1 MKKNYLLAA
10 GVVFCAV
17 FAGCVQPRPQLPP
30 PGGRVDVDSVE
41 YGISSQDVRNLAT
54 QMCPGVLSVPELGDA
69 DDRTLV
75 AISDFTNS
83 SRLQFDRNIFMKR
96 LIAELNRYS
105 RGKVR
110 FINNN
115 VKVNRDR
122 VRWTKQRQEKE
133 RLKNMKKIAAEIAAV
148 PVLKNKGPVKVAVL
162 PVINTN
168 VVNMNGESFLAMIR
182 SDISRAS
189 GRNIQFMLPGT
200 MDGADY
206 YLAGQFIPE
215 SIKAEGI
222 INLANYIEAVDCRV
236 KNGQSMYVVSQPFV
250 DFTPTQITSLDKNN
264 TSITTVSPAMQRISL
279 FENHLKKIFADSR
292 MQESPDVNKYLNV
305 IIVDA
310 KSKASVYEERFLIE
324 GKVSDNAEAAR
335 FIISGEISALSKRIN
350 NRTVDYVMI
359 SVQLTDMESNA
370 VVWED
375 VYEVK
380 MVTPKHNSVV
390 YQ

>member
-1 MKKNYLLAA
+1 MKKNHLLAA
-10 GVVFCAV
+10 GLIFCAV
-17 FAGCVQPRPQLPP
+17 LGGCVNPP
-30 PGGRVDVDSVE
+30 PQPPPEGGRVDVDSIE
-41 YGISSQDVRNLAT
+41 YGISSQDVRNVAT
-54 QMCPGVLSVPELGDA
+54 QMCPGVLSVPEICNA
-69 DDRTLV
+69 EETPLV
-75 AISDFTNS
+75 AISDFTNR

-96 LIAELNRYS
+96 LIADLNRYS
-105 RGKVR
+105 KGKVR

-115 VKVNRDR
+115 VKVNYDR
-122 VRWTKQRQEKE
+122 AKWMKQRQEKD

-148 PVLKNKGPVKVAVL
+148 PALKNKGPVKVAVL

-168 VVNMNGESFLAMIR
+168 VVNMNGESFLSLIR
-182 SDISRAS
+182 SDISKAS

-215 SIKAEGI
+215 SVKTEGI

-279 FENHLKKIFADSR
+279 FENHLKKIFESSS
-292 MQESPDVNKYLNV
+292 MQEIPDVNKYLNV

-324 GKVSDNAEAAR
+324 GKVSDNNESAR

-350 NRTVDYVMI
+350 NRTIDYVMI
-359 SVQLTDMESNA
+359 TVQLTDMESNA

-375 VYEVK
+375 VYEIK
-380 MVTPKHNSVV
+380 MVTPKHNTAV

>member
-1 MKKNYLLAA
+1 MKKHHLLATSLA
-10 GVVFCAV
+10 ICAV
-17 FAGCVQPRPQLPP
+17 FSGCVQPKPQIQP
-30 PGGRVDVDSVE
+30 PGGRVDLDSIE

-54 QMCPGVLSVPELGDA
+54 KMCPGVLSAPEISA
-69 DDRTLV
+69 NEDRPLV
-75 AISDFTNS
+75 AITDFTNN

-105 RGKVR
+105 KGKVR

-122 VRWTKQRQEKE
+122 VKWTKQRQEKE

-148 PVLKNKGPVKVAVL
+148 PALKANGPVKVAVL

-168 VVNMNGESFLAMIR
+168 VVNMTGESFLAMIR

-200 MDGADY
+200 LEGADY
-206 YLAGQFIPE
+206 YLAGQFVPE
-215 SIKAEGI
+215 SVKAEVI
-222 INLANYIEAVDCRV
+222 INLANYIEAVDYRV

-250 DFTPTQITSLDKNN
+250 DFTPAQITSLDKNN
-264 TSITTVSPAMQRISL
+264 SSITTVSPAMQRISL
-279 FENHLKKIFADSR
+279 FENHLKKILENSK
-292 MQESPDVNKYLNV
+292 MQEIPDVNKYLNV
-305 IIVDA
+305 MIVNA
-310 KSKASVYEERFLIE
+310 KNKASVYEERFLVE
-324 GKVSDNAEAAR
+324 GKVSDNNESAR

-350 NRTVDYVMI
+350 AQTIDYVMI
-359 SVQLTDMESNA
+359 SVQLTDMENNA

-375 VYEVK
+375 IYEIK
-380 MVTPKHNSVV
+380 MVSPQHNSAV